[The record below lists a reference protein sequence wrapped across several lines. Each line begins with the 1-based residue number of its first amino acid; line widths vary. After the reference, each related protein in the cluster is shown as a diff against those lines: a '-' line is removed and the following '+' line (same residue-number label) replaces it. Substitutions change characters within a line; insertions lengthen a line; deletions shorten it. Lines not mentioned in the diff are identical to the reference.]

1 MKIHL
6 VMLGKTR
13 RIELRALVDDYVKR
27 LRRFTPVD
35 CSELKQAAAL
45 DRLKKEPSAVW
56 VLLDAEGREFP
67 SGQFA
72 RWLGNMTDNGTRE
85 VIFLCGDAEGF
96 PASWRERATDRLSLG
111 PMTLS
116 HELARAVLAE
126 QLYRA
131 FALLAG
137 HPYPK

>member
-6 VMLGKTR
+6 VMLGRTR
-13 RIELRALVDDYVKR
+13 RAELRALIDEYLKR
-27 LRRFTPVD
+27 LRRFTPVE

-45 DRLKKEPSAVW
+45 DRLKKEPAAAW
-56 VLLDAEGREFP
+56 VLLDAEGRQFQSVP
-67 SGQFA
+67 FA
-72 RWLGNMTDNGTRE
+72 RWLGHLRDTGMRE
-85 VIFLCGDAEGF
+85 VTFLCGDAEGF
-96 PASWRERATDRLSLG
+96 PAAWRQRATERLSLG
-111 PMTLS
+111 PLTLS